1 MNVRAWLSW
10 QLWRVCVRQAG
21 AKGLGEFLR
30 EGVVLEE
37 GTHVM
42 QYDGRESYKDPRKD
56 YTMRNRRV
64 THNSPKIHFC
74 MMMLIVFF
82 SLVLIDWFL

>member
-1 MNVRAWLSW
+1 MAGLC
-10 QLWRVCVRQAG
+10 QAKAG

-42 QYDGRESYKDPRKD
+42 QYGGRESYKDPRKD
-56 YTMRNRRV
+56 YTF
-64 THNSPKIHFC
+64 KI
-74 MMMLIVFF
+74 LKGKGRKKD
-82 SLVLIDWFL
+82 LFLDASEEKYQLLSSSV